1 MNGWINPPWSVSQW
15 GARRASTAFSRWAYT
30 WTQVVATL
38 EKVAH
43 CSKLEAS
50 IILLLHKIPCILHGE
65 NRVGLKL
72 LTMLLREGFSN
83 VQRGFL
89 FGHIRAE
96 KQRLEAYAKEIE
108 RIWIMLFLETRMDWP
123 SGVFHMMMTRKVLVL
138 SVWITTVSKKS
149 YLTLKYWFVSL

>member
-1 MNGWINPPWSVSQW
+1 
-15 GARRASTAFSRWAYT
+15 
-30 WTQVVATL
+30 VATL

-108 RIWIMLFLETRMDWP
+108 RI
-123 SGVFHMMMTRKVLVL
+123 
-138 SVWITTVSKKS
+138 
-149 YLTLKYWFVSL
+149 